1 MSGLDTGI
9 QGDRSVACPWTLG
22 SSPRVTVCGLLLA
35 ASVAT
40 AAPAPVLAQ
49 DRQVGLVKV
58 VEGEAFALRADGR
71 SALGVGQPIYVEDV
85 VETEAGSLGLTFKDG
100 TRLSIGPHS
109 RLPFT
114 TLEFAPAEGG
124 QAERRVGK
132 ERGSP

>member
-71 SALGVGQPIYVEDV
+71 SALGVGQPIRSE
-85 VETEAGSLGLTFKDG
+85 EHTSELQ
-100 TRLSIGPHS
+100 SIMGNS
-109 RLPFT
+109 YAVFCL
-114 TLEFAPAEGG
+114 
-124 QAERRVGK
+124 K
-132 ERGSP
+132 K

>member
-35 ASVAT
+35 ARVAT

-85 VETEAGSLGLTFKDG
+85 VETEAGSLVRSEEHTSELQPLMRTSYAVFCLK
-100 TRLSIGPHS
+100 
-109 RLPFT
+109 
-114 TLEFAPAEGG
+114 
-124 QAERRVGK
+124 QK
-132 ERGSP
+132 